1 MINGSSGDFMIL
13 QDANEFH
20 AYSTHVSRFCLQDP
34 PPSTQSEIIYT
45 DEMLVILRMVEF
57 QAECN

>member
-1 MINGSSGDFMIL
+1 MIL